1 MRFSSMVVAAMVV
14 IDLASKRKG
23 GKCPVCVDP
32 GEERYRPFCSRR
44 CADLDLAKWLNGSYS
59 VPVVELDEGDLEELE
74 ATIEDD
80 GDLREKD
87 Y

>member
-1 MRFSSMVVAAMVV
+1 MVV

-23 GKCPVCVDP
+23 GKCPICSAP
-32 GEERYRPFCSRR
+32 GEKKYRPFCSRR
-44 CADLDLAKWLNGSYS
+44 CADLDLAKWLNGNYS
-59 VPVVELDEGDLEELE
+59 VPVLEIDEGDLEELE
-74 ATIEDD
+74 AMVEDD